1 MNEMKNL
8 LRRQRAIL
16 KLLDPDDF
24 YIISSGHGIV
34 QLQGDFKRELI
45 SKILKLKFKQTPL
58 NDNGWINFTRGKYE
72 ITLT

>member
-24 YIISSGHGIV
+24 YVITTGHGGV
-34 QLQGDFKRELI
+34 QLQGHFKRELI
-45 SKILKLKFKQTPL
+45 SQILKLKFIQTPL
-58 NDNGWINFTRGKYE
+58 DDTGYLEFVRGRYE